1 LTASPES
8 GSIAAGLFDGQVIIR
23 GLQTRQPIF
32 QRSVLDQPVQWLALS
47 ADGKRMMTAASLP
60 PVRVWEIPSGR
71 LVAEIQTE
79 STFTALAFSA
89 DGENIL
95 WADKSG
101 VVTLQQ
107 VKDGS
112 VLNRIEVGVPVRE
125 IRFSPDQT
133 RIAVV
138 TTLGDIYFYS
148 LIP

>member
-1 LTASPES
+1 M
-8 GSIAAGLFDGQVIIR
+8 
-23 GLQTRQPIF
+23 
-32 QRSVLDQPVQWLALS
+32 WLALS
-47 ADGKRMMTAASLP
+47 ADGKRLMTAASLP
-60 PVRVWEIPSGR
+60 LVRVWEIPSGQ
-71 LVAEIQTE
+71 LVSEIQTE

-95 WADKSG
+95 WADKNG

-107 VKDGS
+107 VEDGN

-125 IRFSPDQT
+125 LRFSPDQT

-148 LIP
+148 LMP